1 MAWVA
6 GTFQPST
13 NSNQPRSTGLFL
25 SAWWLGSSIS
35 FGNGHHCRHM
45 PPHSCS
51 SSEVWI
57 YSGSMSTVSLR
68 MLLNLCWWWEL
79 KISGVGAS
87 AMCLQHILKL
97 NVLARQAYPA
107 SFCTTRSN
115 SPPGGGHLTAQLL
128 SYHECQ
134 NTYNISELWNTENIF
149 SRKGFVY
156 LFSKTMPNHITTAW
170 VHSKKK
176 KRKIQVLKWPARSPN
191 MSPNFSKKNNISFF
205 FKHLIVC
212 LFVLL
217 FFIIPASLEI
227 GLYKSTSSPSVLS
240 CPSIASKAI
249 ITVCKS
255 MSNHSFSDGVVKT
268 WDQWTVNHHRSI
280 LSMASHP
287 IKSISSVSTGNNRYS
302 WKTHISPH
310 TPNLLD
316 NWWLW

>member
-87 AMCLQHILKL
+87 AMCSQHILKL

-176 KRKIQVLKWPARSPN
+176 KKNLGAKVACKK
-191 MSPNFSKKNNISFF
+191 SKHVTQFF
-205 FKHLIVC
+205 
-212 LFVLL
+212 
-217 FFIIPASLEI
+217 
-227 GLYKSTSSPSVLS
+227 
-240 CPSIASKAI
+240 
-249 ITVCKS
+249 
-255 MSNHSFSDGVVKT
+255 
-268 WDQWTVNHHRSI
+268 
-280 LSMASHP
+280 
-287 IKSISSVSTGNNRYS
+287 
-302 WKTHISPH
+302 
-310 TPNLLD
+310 
-316 NWWLW
+316 